1 MKHHLSDR
9 GYAITGE
16 NVSPGRQQDQ
26 SAYRAELSGLLG
38 VVLHAESAWGTAS
51 HRTIIKVGC
60 DCLSAIRVITTEW
73 EADTAQTPHGDLI
86 HAVRSAIRQ
95 SRITWHFHHVRGHQD
110 TKKGAQLDH
119 WEQMNVDMDERAKK
133 HWERTRG
140 QAGQPGVERR
150 LLPWQVRIGGQWV
163 PHRIQSEVIW
173 HCTANRLD
181 RHWEQVHQMPPAIFG
196 QCDHMALSK
205 AARASSAPHRVWL
218 AKWTSGH
225 YGHSR
230 ALQRWEQRTTDKCPR
245 CGKPEGPRHL
255 LVCSAPSAQTT
266 WRDALAALYTW
277 MEENDTSP
285 AIRRAIQEGIEHWRS
300 PMWHSAPSVAS
311 HHSTAR
317 AVGSQND
324 IGWQGIFFGWIAA
337 EWQHEQR
344 RYWERNRSR
353 KSAGKWAS
361 TLIRRIWE
369 IPWKQWVDRND
380 TLHRQKEGEHHKL
393 KTERVDEYIRR
404 TFDDGPAGLPALEQ
418 GMFRR
423 GKAAVLALP
432 AETKEAWMRSIEAA
446 RRADV

>member
-1 MKHHLSDR
+1 
-9 GYAITGE
+9 
-16 NVSPGRQQDQ
+16 
-26 SAYRAELSGLLG
+26 
-38 VVLHAESAWGTAS
+38 
-51 HRTIIKVGC
+51 
-60 DCLSAIRVITTEW
+60 
-73 EADTAQTPHGDLI
+73 
-86 HAVRSAIRQ
+86 
-95 SRITWHFHHVRGHQD
+95 
-110 TKKGAQLDH
+110 
-119 WEQMNVDMDERAKK
+119 
-133 HWERTRG
+133 
-140 QAGQPGVERR
+140 
-150 LLPWQVRIGGQWV
+150 
-163 PHRIQSEVIW
+163 
-173 HCTANRLD
+173 
-181 RHWEQVHQMPPAIFG
+181 
-196 QCDHMALSK
+196 
-205 AARASSAPHRVWL
+205 
-218 AKWTSGH
+218 
-225 YGHSR
+225 
-230 ALQRWEQRTTDKCPR
+230 
-245 CGKPEGPRHL
+245 
-255 LVCSAPSAQTT
+255 
-266 WRDALAALYTW
+266 